1 MSRNSTFFP
10 VPARCRHERPAT
22 VGGRSRRTF
31 TEGVSR
37 VVATASPLE
46 AELAEPIRAE
56 APAWCAH
63 RPLRSV
69 ESAAPVSEVRFMRES
84 VGSRLSARKEER
96 PLCPVS
102 SLR

>member
-46 AELAEPIRAE
+46 AELAEPIRAK
-56 APAWCAH
+56 H
-63 RPLRSV
+63 RLGVPTGPCVASKALR
-69 ESAAPVSEVRFMRES
+69 
-84 VGSRLSARKEER
+84 L
-96 PLCPVS
+96 
-102 SLR
+102 